1 MAEVHPTSIVDPS
14 AELGGNISVGPFCT
28 IGPDVRLG
36 DGCVLISHVVVAG
49 NTKIGPNCRLYPFA
63 TIGLQPQDMKYEGE
77 LSALEIGANNIFR
90 EQVTVNPGTKGGG
103 MVTAIGNNC
112 LFMVGAHVA
121 HDCKVG
127 NHVVMA
133 NNATL
138 AGHVTIEDFAI
149 IGGLAA
155 IHQYCRVGRH
165 AMVGGMSG
173 VENDVIPYGSVMGDR
188 ARLSGLNIIG
198 LKRRGFSRADI
209 SALRKAYRL
218 MFAEEG
224 TMAERLTD
232 VLESFADHEA
242 VSEVIDFIRS
252 DSSRAICQPKAEQG
266 G

>member
-1 MAEVHPTSIVDPS
+1 MANLHPTSIVDPS
-14 AELGGNISVGPFCT
+14 AVLGGNVSVGPFCT
-28 IGPDVRLG
+28 VGPGVRLG
-36 DGCVLISHVVVAG
+36 SGCVLISHVVVAG
-49 NTKIGPNCRLYPFA
+49 RTDIGPNCRLYPFA

-77 LSALEIGANNIFR
+77 PSTLEIGANNIFR

-112 LFMVGAHVA
+112 LFMVGAHIA
-121 HDCKVG
+121 HDCQVG

-224 TMAERLTD
+224 TMAERLAD
-232 VLESFADHEA
+232 VLESFTDHEA

-266 G
+266 V